1 MPSQGSLGRSFGAV
15 KTLCFAF
22 YPQGLTGCRLPV
34 SGRSP
39 VHLPCFPLTLYH
51 VLPIFS
57 PESGQ
62 GTVQSGELPVECAKK
77 KDARR

>member
-22 YPQGLTGCRLPV
+22 YPQGLTGCRLLA
-34 SGRSP
+34 SGGIR
-39 VHLPCFPLTLYH
+39 LPCFPLTLYH
-51 VLPIFS
+51 VLPSFS
-57 PESGQ
+57 PKSGQ
-62 GTVQSGELPVECAKK
+62 GAVQSGELPVESAKK